1 MPSTILIFDIYE
13 NNAYSLQ
20 LELCRD
26 YPFVKT
32 QVLIG
37 SVRDRERVDEVFKI
51 WKPDLVYHAAAH
63 KHVPLM
69 EDNPCEA
76 VKNNV
81 YGTFNVADAA
91 GKYKAEKFVLISTD
105 SSQSDQCY
113 GCD

>member
-1 MPSTILIFDIYE
+1 MKFLKFGNPTWYIT
-13 NNAYSLQ
+13 Q
-20 LELCRD
+20 LL
-26 YPFVKT
+26 
-32 QVLIG
+32 
-37 SVRDRERVDEVFKI
+37 
-51 WKPDLVYHAAAH
+51 H

-105 SSQSDQCY
+105 KAVNPTNVM
-113 GCD
+113 GATKRLAEITTLAII